1 MRDETEWTETVMLGW
16 NKIVGADKNKI
27 LNAINSL
34 SYGKLGETPYGNGQ
48 ASKEI
53 LNILSKSL

>member
-1 MRDETEWTETVMLGW
+1 MLGW

-53 LNILSKSL
+53 KYFK